1 MEKARFNSLTQVQ
14 KLLLIMESGRL
25 VMEKKEIDCIM
36 KLYIYKQFYVEVI
49 YDLSQNKIRKIDTP
63 ELNYIVDE
71 YLDELN
77 IEDMLNL

>member
-25 VMEKKEIDCIM
+25 VMEKKEEDSIM

-49 YDLSQNKIRKIDTP
+49 YDLDQNKIRKIDTP
-63 ELNYIVDE
+63 ELDYIVDE
-71 YLDELN
+71 YLDVLN
-77 IEDMLNL
+77 IDDMLNL

>member
-25 VMEKKEIDCIM
+25 IMEKKEEDSIM

-49 YDLSQNKIRKIDTP
+49 YDLDQNKIRKIDTP
-63 ELNYIVDE
+63 ELGYIVDE
-71 YLDELN
+71 YLDVLN
-77 IEDMLNL
+77 IDDILNL

>member
-25 VMEKKEIDCIM
+25 IMEKKEEESIM

-49 YDLSQNKIRKIDTP
+49 YDLDLNKIRKIDTP
-63 ELNYIVDE
+63 ELGYIVDE
-71 YLDELN
+71 YLDVLN
-77 IEDMLNL
+77 IDDILNL

>member
-25 VMEKKEIDCIM
+25 VMEKKEEDSIM

-49 YDLSQNKIRKIDTP
+49 YDLDQNKIRKIDTP
-63 ELNYIVDE
+63 ELDYIVDE
-71 YLDELN
+71 YLDVLN
-77 IEDMLNL
+77 IDDILNL

>member
-25 VMEKKEIDCIM
+25 IMEKKEEESIM

-49 YDLSQNKIRKIDTP
+49 YDLDQNKIRKIDTP
-63 ELNYIVDE
+63 ELGYIVDE
-71 YLDELN
+71 YLDVLN
-77 IEDMLNL
+77 IDDILNL

>member
-25 VMEKKEIDCIM
+25 IMEKKEEDRIM

-49 YDLSQNKIRKIDTP
+49 YDLDQNKIRKIDTP
-63 ELNYIVDE
+63 ELDYIVDE
-71 YLDELN
+71 YLDVLN
-77 IEDMLNL
+77 IDDILNL